1 MFDIGSQIKILFFP
15 AAQICAE
22 NLNAALRNW
31 FIQAN
36 GNFGRYLLHSLPQ
49 RVVFIYLR
57 TADR

>member
-1 MFDIGSQIKILFFP
+1 MFDIGSQIKILFSP

-49 RVVFIYLR
+49 RVVFIYW
-57 TADR
+57 